1 MAKFG
6 SASITVNYD
15 DSAGTPR
22 TVTDYITEMNGI
34 EIEAVTEPTHAFG
47 DSWDEATG
55 TGMSKVAP
63 IVLKGFYD
71 DTATSGPHV
80 VFRALD
86 TSPSASTRTLAV
98 AFGGTNGTATV
109 ETRCAKY
116 KVMGKVGSLTQ
127 FEATLIP
134 TGSLAWS

>member
-6 SASITVNYD
+6 SSSVTVTFD
-15 DSAGTPR
+15 DSAAAPQV
-22 TVTDYITEMNGI
+22 VTQYITEMNGI
-34 EIEAVTEPTHAFG
+34 EIEAVTDPTHAFG
-47 DSWDEATG
+47 DAWEEHTG

-63 IVLKGFYD
+63 VQLKGFYD

-80 VFRALD
+80 VFRAVD
-86 TSPSASTRTLAV
+86 TAPAAATRTLAV

-109 ETRCAKY
+109 ECRCVKY
-116 KVMGKVGSLTQ
+116 KITGKVGKLTE
-127 FEATLIP
+127 FEATLQP